1 MNATKTTAAPV
12 ENAPVIYTPEN
23 IMAILHIS
31 RSSVYKLFSS
41 EAFPSIKMGG
51 ILRIEKSAF
60 EKWLTTYSGK
70 TFIL

>member
-1 MNATKTTAAPV
+1 MKNNKSTIP

-23 IMAILHIS
+23 IMEIMHIS

-51 ILRIEKSAF
+51 MLRIEKSAF
-60 EKWLTTYSGK
+60 ENWLKAYSGK
-70 TFIL
+70 TFIM

>member
-41 EAFPSIKMGG
+41 EAF
-51 ILRIEKSAF
+51 
-60 EKWLTTYSGK
+60 EKWLSTYSGK